1 MKKRHF
7 TEAPATVV
15 PAPASGVTIRW
26 LIDEGIGAPNFA
38 MRHFEIAPEGSTPLH
53 AHAWEHEV
61 FILSGS
67 GVVVCDGGDEA
78 FGPGDAVFVPEGER
92 HCFRNT
98 GAEPVAML
106 CLVPLSATKC

>member
-1 MKKRHF
+1 MRKRHF
-7 TEAPATVV
+7 TEVPATTV

-26 LIDEGIGAPNFA
+26 LIDEAVGAPNFA
-38 MRHFEIAPEGSTPLH
+38 MRYFEIAPGGSTPLH

-78 FGPGDAVFVPEGER
+78 FGPGDAIFVPHGER

-98 GAEPVAML
+98 GTEPVAML
-106 CLVPLSATKC
+106 CLVPMSATKC